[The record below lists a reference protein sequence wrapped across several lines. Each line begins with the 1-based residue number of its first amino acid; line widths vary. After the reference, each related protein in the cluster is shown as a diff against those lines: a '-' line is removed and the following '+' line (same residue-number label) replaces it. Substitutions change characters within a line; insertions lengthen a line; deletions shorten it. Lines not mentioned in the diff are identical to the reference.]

1 MEKSRRRPLM
11 YDFGLQGK
19 IFSQRPLKVVP
30 FFLSYLVP
38 NKCVAFWVSLN
49 YDETLYTS
57 GVAWQTTGPVK
68 YNSCEQQL
76 RTFIPYCGPLIFRF
90 TVLRTLAFI

>member
-49 YDETLYTS
+49 YDETL
-57 GVAWQTTGPVK
+57 
-68 YNSCEQQL
+68 
-76 RTFIPYCGPLIFRF
+76 
-90 TVLRTLAFI
+90 